1 MVIIQMQQQ
10 QKDKTKQLTMIR
22 SPLPL
27 SKFERLW
34 KLDPRVY
41 VYGEKFYAAWLSDD
55 ILICCRHSRHILN
68 VNKQFCMI
76 ERGQQ

>member
-1 MVIIQMQQQ
+1 MIQMQQQ

-22 SPLPL
+22 SPLSL
-27 SKFERLW
+27 SLSEFERLW

-55 ILICCRHSRHILN
+55 I
-68 VNKQFCMI
+68 
-76 ERGQQ
+76 

>member
-55 ILICCRHSRHILN
+55 I
-68 VNKQFCMI
+68 
-76 ERGQQ
+76 